1 MHIKEKGCILQLYVY
16 QVFGIGIC
24 TTVNNAEIYQLIPY
38 VLVVVYL
45 LRLFPTRITFPKQS
59 ESSLFIGKRQ

>member
-24 TTVNNAEIYQLIPY
+24 TTVNNAKYLKFAT
-38 VLVVVYL
+38 VFVYSYKYYT
-45 LRLFPTRITFPKQS
+45 PSVTISP
-59 ESSLFIGKRQ
+59 I